1 MLSAADWLATHHWPP
16 ADAVAGVVGVVGVV
30 VVIGLGG
37 TIVGFVGL
45 VFGVVGFAYGFMGV
59 MYGVVGVNG
68 VCPIVPGAWG
78 VVGFSVG
85 YGFAVP
91 GVVGLTTG
99 TASNLVPNSYEIS
112 WFSSSLNLMAL
123 PRPVK
128 ETKDLSTFQQHRWK
142 EIAEIELVNL
152 NKVAQSASMIAPNVA
167 EHVLR
172 AE

>member
-16 ADAVAGVVGVVGVV
+16 ADAVAGVGVV
-30 VVIGLGG
+30 VVVGLGG

-45 VFGVVGFAYGFMGV
+45 VFGVVGFVYGFMGV
-59 MYGVVGVNG
+59 MYGVVGG

-112 WFSSSLNLMAL
+112 WFSSSPNLMPL

-128 ETKDLSTFQQHRWK
+128 ETKDLSTFQQYKWK
-142 EIAEIELVNL
+142 
-152 NKVAQSASMIAPNVA
+152 
-167 EHVLR
+167 
-172 AE
+172 